1 MRIAITY
8 DPETGMVAEHFGHA
22 EYFKLYTEDDGVV
35 FTDVV
40 ASPANGHSGVTA
52 FLASQGVD
60 VVICD
65 RLGEE
70 ARDALFAVGIAA
82 FPGAYAPADE
92 LAVALLENRLIYEP
106 DTSCGCHGDGG
117 CSCSC
122 DEGCNCGDGCGC
134 HE

>member
-60 VVICD
+60 AVSYTGRRAGRGAAGKPPD
-65 RLGEE
+65 LRAGHELRL
-70 ARDALFAVGIAA
+70 
-82 FPGAYAPADE
+82 PW
-92 LAVALLENRLIYEP
+92 
-106 DTSCGCHGDGG
+106 
-117 CSCSC
+117 
-122 DEGCNCGDGCGC
+122 
-134 HE
+134 